1 VFGIDRYKGEVK
13 FHNGQTQEALAD
25 INKALELDPQNS
37 SAYRVRAEVM
47 LHAKEFAAALTDLNK
62 ALEID
67 PTDMAILRYS
77 SKLFLSCFMK

>member
-1 VFGIDRYKGEVK
+1 
-13 FHNGQTQEALAD
+13 
-25 INKALELDPQNS
+25 
-37 SAYRVRAEVM
+37 M
-47 LHAKEFAAALTDLNK
+47 LHAKEFAAASTDLNK